1 VTNCAA
7 ADWPGDGPAA
17 ARPPVL
23 VHDALFY
30 KDEHEYLAGAVAF
43 LRDSLRAVMPAL
55 VAVPGESGAR
65 IGKALGPDA
74 ARVRFVDM
82 AIDGRNPNRIIPAV
96 LCTFDDECPGEPVAI
111 ICEAVWPGR
120 TAAEYPACLQHE
132 ALVNVVFAELAG
144 TILCP
149 YDSRRLEPE
158 VLSDAC
164 RTHPNVLTG
173 GERKPSMRYTDP
185 FQVVREFNRPLP
197 YPDRATAVMDFA
209 SFDDLPRLRDFV
221 GRRASAAG
229 LAHDRSVD
237 LQMAANEIATNT
249 IRHAGDGAGSARIWT
264 DDGHVVCDI
273 TDAGHIEDPLAG
285 RVLPPVTSEC
295 GRGLLVSN
303 YLCDLVRIYSVPG
316 LTTVRL
322 FMRLS

>member
-7 ADWPGDGPAA
+7 ADGPGDGPAA
-17 ARPPVL
+17 ARPSVL

-30 KDEHEYLAGAVAF
+30 KNEDEYLAGAVEF
-43 LRDSLRAVMPAL
+43 LRAALLDGTPAL
-55 VAVPGESGAR
+55 VAVPGETGIR
-65 IGKALGPDA
+65 IGDALGADA

-82 AIDGRNPNRIIPAV
+82 TIDGRNPNRIIPAV
-96 LCTFDDECPGEPVAI
+96 LRAFVDDYPGEPVAI
-111 ICEAVWPGR
+111 CEPVWPGR
-120 TAAEYPACLQHE
+120 TAAEYPACVQHE
-132 ALVNVVFAELAG
+132 ALANVVFADRAG
-144 TILCP
+144 TILCA

-164 RTHPNVLTG
+164 RTHPNVIMG

-185 FQVVREFNRPLP
+185 FQLAREFNQPLP
-197 YPDRATAVMDFA
+197 CPDRATAVMDFA
-209 SFDDLPRLRDFV
+209 SVDDLPRLRAFV

-229 LAHDRSVD
+229 LVRDRSID

-249 IRHAGDGAGSARIWT
+249 LRHASGVGSARIWT
-264 DDGHVVCDI
+264 DDGHVLCDI
-273 TDAGHIEDPLAG
+273 TDAGHIEDPLVG
-285 RVLPPVTSEC
+285 RVQPPLTSEC

-303 YLCDLVRIYSVPG
+303 YLCDLVRLYSVPG